1 MKVYIKKGQDEKK
14 GLFGGHKGMK
24 FSLSCRIELTS
35 SESALIEKY
44 RVWEYSVLS
53 FKDKRGNNI
62 VWNIKDLAKVGNSIV
77 CDGVQELLQ
86 QENEIKVACKSLK
99 TLLDVMASFG
109 GEEVIEY

>member
-62 VWNIKDLAKVGNSIV
+62 TQLFYMHTLNLFVEQV
-77 CDGVQELLQ
+77 LLQ
-86 QENEIKVACKSLK
+86 RMSNTPQRFH
-99 TLLDVMASFG
+99 TPFSFFYA
-109 GEEVIEY
+109 E